1 VRIASALVALALTTT
16 GCSRDGEE
24 GRPAP
29 SSGSTDAEALPQVI
43 AGLRAAGYPL
53 VTLPEV
59 L

>member
-1 VRIASALVALALTTT
+1 MALALTTT